1 MPWMDYITRAG
12 QSGIFSRPETEGI
25 IKPLRNCR
33 GNILRYHDD
42 NTDDGG
48 DTVICIQFRNRLCWA
63 KIYQLSANFLY
74 RYINQIDE
82 HMRRSFVAIAV
93 PIPPD
98 EKYKSLVHQL
108 YKQLTREQ
116 KQDYLNGGEWKNT
129 PMEKFICGRAKGC
142 GGCCNLINESNRCIH
157 INCPGCCDDC
167 KDNIIGFTE
176 NGVLVCHACQKK
188 QVKKCPICLEDKSPA
203 ELCVLGCHHSFCW
216 RCYGMG
222 CMSGEQIVK
231 CPECRAEIIE
241 VKEIMA

>member
-1 MPWMDYITRAG
+1 MDEYL
-12 QSGIFSRPETEGI
+12 Q
-25 IKPLRNCR
+25 
-33 GNILRYHDD
+33 NIGVFY
-42 NTDDGG
+42 
-48 DTVICIQFRNRLCWA
+48 
-63 KIYQLSANFLY
+63 
-74 RYINQIDE
+74 
-82 HMRRSFVAIAV
+82 
-93 PIPPD
+93 D
-98 EKYKSLVHQL
+98 EKV
-108 YKQLTREQ
+108 
-116 KQDYLNGGEWKNT
+116 
-129 PMEKFICGRAKGC
+129 KFLSGKDKF
-142 GGCCNLINESNRCIH
+142 LS
-157 INCPGCCDDC
+157 CDDC